1 MKRLLLL
8 ITILSF
14 SVCLDGQTPTP
25 GKGYV
30 PDEKTAISIAETTL
44 SKTYGAKQIQ
54 QERPFH
60 GTLKE
65 GIWTVAG
72 SLPPNSAGG
81 VAVIHIDQRTG
92 KIISYSHGK

>member
-1 MKRLLLL
+1 MKRLLLV
-8 ITILSF
+8 TILSF
-14 SVCLDGQTPTP
+14 SVCLYAQTPTP

-30 PDEKTAISIAETTL
+30 TDEKTAISIAEPAL
-44 SKTYGAKQIQ
+44 SKVYGVKQIQ

-60 GTLKE
+60 GTLKD

-72 SLPPNSAGG
+72 SLPPNSLGG
-81 VAVIHIDQRTG
+81 VAIIHIDQRTG